1 MPRSYKYEGYDY
13 TEDQIQQASETAGL
27 SVDDYINK
35 HGITVSGEEELS
47 SIDNAEPVEK
57 LNDSATAVPSSGSEN
72 NMESPLEDGSSDSP
86 VNDPIRY
93 VTVEGGVVVYEDEY
107 MQYAGTENYP
117 KTFDE
122 YALVINKEIYTT
134 ETVDLNTKR
143 NQINIDVDVAP
154 KNLQQQLLNQ
164 GFTSKTTHP
173 LSAVYIP
180 GSIEITAAN
189 GNVFGYNKN
198 GETSKEDL
206 NEFLNNNKPTGGY
219 AKEFIQKHGYTASDL
234 NPGLVNGAEGIP
246 DYQFQ
251 ALDLNR

>member
-93 VTVEGGVVVYEDEY
+93 VTVEGGVVYEDEY
-107 MQYAGTENYP
+107 MPYAGTENYP
-117 KTFDE
+117 ETFDE

-134 ETVDLNTKR
+134 ELVKKTAKR

-164 GFTSKTTHP
+164 GFTSKTIQP
-173 LSAVYIP
+173 SSKSLGRGAPAVYVP
-180 GSIEITAAN
+180 GSVEITAAN
-189 GNVFGYNKN
+189 GNVFSYNKN
-198 GETSKEDL
+198 SETSKEDL
-206 NEFLNNNKPTGGY
+206 NEFLNNNKPTGG
-219 AKEFIQKHGYTASDL
+219 
-234 NPGLVNGAEGIP
+234 
-246 DYQFQ
+246 
-251 ALDLNR
+251 

>member
-93 VTVEGGVVVYEDEY
+93 VTVEGVDVYEDE
-107 MQYAGTENYP
+107 
-117 KTFDE
+117 
-122 YALVINKEIYTT
+122 
-134 ETVDLNTKR
+134 
-143 NQINIDVDVAP
+143 
-154 KNLQQQLLNQ
+154 
-164 GFTSKTTHP
+164 
-173 LSAVYIP
+173 
-180 GSIEITAAN
+180 
-189 GNVFGYNKN
+189 
-198 GETSKEDL
+198 
-206 NEFLNNNKPTGGY
+206 
-219 AKEFIQKHGYTASDL
+219 
-234 NPGLVNGAEGIP
+234 
-246 DYQFQ
+246 
-251 ALDLNR
+251 